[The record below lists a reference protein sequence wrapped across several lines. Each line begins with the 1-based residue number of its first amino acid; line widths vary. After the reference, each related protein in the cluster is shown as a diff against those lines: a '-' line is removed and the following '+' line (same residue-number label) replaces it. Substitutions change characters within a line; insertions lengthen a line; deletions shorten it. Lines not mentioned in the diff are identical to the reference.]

1 LEINQLYEKIH
12 ALIIHASLFHLS
24 QDLAKDN
31 TLLAGNVNPSVMKI
45 IKQCWS
51 FYGSRPYL
59 GLVAVLII
67 LVINLGM
74 DINYPCFPR
83 SDSGAQI
90 IAAKALATGKGY
102 RDISNPWDAPFI
114 LYPPVFSLI
123 LALPIA
129 IWGINYL
136 AMKICVALFAVG
148 SLIILYFLFKKFIDP
163 KIVPLLLLLLIF
175 SGFYNYSIRIQ
186 SEIPFI
192 FFSLSAIFFM
202 ERYVC
207 SPKVITMDL
216 LGVLLFLNLSQFTR
230 LVGFSLCVAAVF
242 YLFFKNPPRN
252 FYSRF
257 KLKVYK
263 IGLVILLA
271 MLPFLI
277 YLYQVNPWYVSNKGN
292 PYLLTKPLSSGKVS
306 PFVYQK
312 SKLFNNSKDALF
324 YFLPKCL
331 VRDDL
336 NLWIELDKKI
346 LPAEAIYSGAIGNY
360 WQIDGLKVLYN
371 PDWPVRKELSLF
383 LLLTLFIVFVT
394 RSIKSPDFMSFYFLI
409 YLITILLSPW
419 EHEIPRY
426 LVPIVPLSIFYLYQ
440 GLVAVGSLLRTMGS
454 AIFSSGRF
462 IVNPRVFSCTVLI
475 LLFGFGLSMGFNKHY
490 QYSDPWNSIGKW
502 VIINQCE
509 WVKMNTRP
517 DEVILCV
524 DKYVMYL
531 FTGRKAFS
539 FDPWAREKEPF
550 FFGLDWYLLTGSH
563 IHYAVF
569 SKGDSEMVWSIIKDP
584 RYESTLKG
592 KEEVYNDFMVIKFSS

>member
-1 LEINQLYEKIH
+1 
-12 ALIIHASLFHLS
+12 
-24 QDLAKDN
+24 
-31 TLLAGNVNPSVMKI
+31 MKI
-45 IKQCWS
+45 IKKIWS

-67 LVINLGM
+67 LVVNLLA
-74 DINYPCFPR
+74 DINYPYFPR

-102 RDISNPWDAPFI
+102 CDISNPWDAPFI

-129 IWGINYL
+129 LWGINYL
-136 AMKICVALFAVG
+136 AMKICVALFAMG
-148 SLIILYFLFKKFIDP
+148 SVIILYFIFKKFIDP

-207 SPKVITMDL
+207 SPKVLTMDL
-216 LGVLLFLNLSQFTR
+216 LGVLLFLNLSQFTK

-242 YLFFKNPPRN
+242 YLLLKNSPDN
-252 FYSRF
+252 LYSRF
-257 KLKVYK
+257 KLKMCK
-263 IGLVILLA
+263 IGLVMLLT

-277 YLYQVNPWYVSNKGN
+277 YLYQVSPCYVSKKHNPFLVNK
-292 PYLLTKPLSSGKVS
+292 LSSSGIS
-306 PFVYQK
+306 PFVYQRL
-312 SKLFNNSKDALF
+312 KLFHNSKDVLF

-331 VRDDL
+331 LRDDL

-346 LPAEAIYSGAIGNY
+346 LPAEAIWSGAIGNY
-360 WQIDGLKVLYN
+360 WQIPGLKVLYN

-383 LLLTLFIVFVT
+383 LLMTLFIVFVT
-394 RSIKSPDFMSFYFLI
+394 RNIKSPDFMSFYFLI
-409 YLITILLSPW
+409 YLITILTSPW
-419 EHEIPRY
+419 EYEIPRY
-426 LVPIVPLSIFYLYQ
+426 LVPIIPLCIFYLYQ
-440 GLVAVGSLLRTMGS
+440 GLVSVGSLLRTMGS
-454 AIFSSGRF
+454 TIFSSGKF
-462 IVNPRVFSCTVLI
+462 IIINPRVFSCTILI
-475 LLFGFGLSMGFNKHY
+475 LLFGFGLSMGFNKR
-490 QYSDPWNSIGKW
+490 YSDPWNSTGKRN
-502 VIINQCE
+502 IMKQCE

-524 DKYVMYL
+524 DKYLMYL

-539 FDPWAREKEPF
+539 FVPWEREKEHF
-550 FFGLDWYLLTGSH
+550 MFGLDWYLTVGGQ
-563 IHYAVF
+563 IDYAVF
-569 SKGDSEMVWSIIKDP
+569 SKGDSKMVWAIIKDS
-584 RYESTLKG
+584 RYKFKLKG
-592 KEEVYNDFMVIKFSS
+592 NEEVYEDFIVIKLSNG